1 MKNLS
6 SYSTGPWTDDD
17 LTELAKLMK
26 KYPVGT
32 TERWEKISE
41 ALNRSVTEVTHFA
54 RKLKD
59 NAFRYDILD
68 NNFNQILTYYFSK
81 AT

>member
-1 MKNLS
+1 MEPKLVPKFI
-6 SYSTGPWTDDD
+6 TGPWTDDEFN
-17 LTELAKLMK
+17 ELAKLMK

-59 NAFRYDILD
+59 NAYR
-68 NNFNQILTYYFSK
+68 
-81 AT
+81 